1 MIQVLG
7 AVSSSGW
14 WVGSREGIL
23 GGGWGS
29 PERFCELAGVDILL
43 SINVLIGTIGPRSIA
58 RCSDKLSGVYR
69 K

>member
-1 MIQVLG
+1 MPEG
-7 AVSSSGW
+7 

-23 GGGWGS
+23 GGGCGS
-29 PERFCELAGVDILL
+29 PEEFCEMAGVDILL
-43 SINVLIGTIGPRSIA
+43 SINVLIETIGPRSIT